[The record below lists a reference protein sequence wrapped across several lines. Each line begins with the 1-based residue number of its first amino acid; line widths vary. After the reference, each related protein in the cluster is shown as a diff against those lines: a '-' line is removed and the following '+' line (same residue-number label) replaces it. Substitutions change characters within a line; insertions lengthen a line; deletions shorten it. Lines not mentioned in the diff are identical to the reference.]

1 MRKSSIRAFGMAV
14 FLIGALLTIAD
25 RFDLNVGLPTV
36 ASTTDKDMVN
46 LQKKLDA
53 ANKEITSL
61 KQASAQTNPDNTENE
76 SNKADDSQ
84 KSENEQEIVKMQ
96 LNIYRGISTYVIS
109 KMLED
114 GHIIP
119 NHVEM
124 DLLLAN
130 PKYARNL
137 QIGTYE
143 VNSSM
148 SLEEIANTITRQ
160 QE

>member
-109 KMLED
+109 KML
-114 GHIIP
+114 
-119 NHVEM
+119 
-124 DLLLAN
+124 
-130 PKYARNL
+130 
-137 QIGTYE
+137 
-143 VNSSM
+143 
-148 SLEEIANTITRQ
+148 
-160 QE
+160 